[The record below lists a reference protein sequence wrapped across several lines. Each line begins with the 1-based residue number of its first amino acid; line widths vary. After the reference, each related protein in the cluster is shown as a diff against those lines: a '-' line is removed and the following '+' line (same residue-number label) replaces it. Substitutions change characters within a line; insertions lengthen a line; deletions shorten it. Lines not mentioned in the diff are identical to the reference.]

1 MCEYIDEKTPVRGF
15 VANGDI
21 VCYKLIIAHP
31 YADCCYVSSIC
42 HAHTWD
48 AGQTYKTDL
57 ECHFEY
63 PVYECIGYNQT
74 TKMWKRWNTENSSPY
89 RSEDIRT
96 FHLTDLA
103 RTGKGFYSYSRYM
116 SERMGKDVVY
126 YNGYINHTPNILV
139 IGRFAI
145 PKGSRYYVNDDAS
158 VYISNALRFD
168 GIVGEHTENQSKQSV
183 S

>member
-1 MCEYIDEKTPVRGF
+1 MCEYIDEKTPIHGF
-15 VANGDI
+15 AANGDI

-31 YADCCYVSSIC
+31 YAYCCYVSSIC
-42 HAHTWD
+42 YAHVWY

-57 ECHFEY
+57 KYHSEY

-74 TKMWKRWNTENSSPY
+74 TKMWERWNTENGSPY

-96 FHLTDLA
+96 FLRTDLA

-116 SERMGKDVVY
+116 SERMEKDAVHY
-126 YNGYINHTPNILV
+126 KEYIRSTPNILV
-139 IGRFAI
+139 IGRFVI

-168 GIVGEHTENQSKQSV
+168 GIVGEYTENQ
-183 S
+183 